1 MTIRKFSVTGLDGF
15 LEQSSF
21 KTALEF
27 AKKLLG
33 VVAVNGKLGP
43 MLYKVGD
50 IVNWSDGTEKHVGE
64 IIIAD
69 FGGSLEMLGEQ
80 HSYDIRSVLNGKP
93 TLVKHIPE
101 AWIKQR
107 LSTKLERQK
116 GLEELRAKAAHFD
129 DDASRTEFDP
139 EDGLNMATPDGYY
152 EFETYSGSRYQ
163 VAIHGK
169 NRQLIRKNAT
179 AAMRQDGA
187 AIEII
192 YMEII
197 PGRSGYLVLEPLGEG
212 EVTTRLTSQVVRV
225 WRIEIS

>member
-1 MTIRKFSVTGLDGF
+1 M
-15 LEQSSF
+15 
-21 KTALEF
+21 
-27 AKKLLG
+27 
-33 VVAVNGKLGP
+33 
-43 MLYKVGD
+43 
-50 IVNWSDGTEKHVGE
+50 
-64 IIIAD
+64 
-69 FGGSLEMLGEQ
+69 
-80 HSYDIRSVLNGKP
+80 
-93 TLVKHIPE
+93 
-101 AWIKQR
+101 
-107 LSTKLERQK
+107 
-116 GLEELRAKAAHFD
+116 RAKAAQFD

-179 AAMRQDGA
+179 AAMRQDGV

-197 PGRSGYLVLEPLGEG
+197 PDRSGYLVLEPLGEG

>member
-116 GLEELRAKAAHFD
+116 GLEELRAKAAQFD

-169 NRQLIRKNAT
+169 NRQLI
-179 AAMRQDGA
+179 
-187 AIEII
+187 
-192 YMEII
+192 
-197 PGRSGYLVLEPLGEG
+197 
-212 EVTTRLTSQVVRV
+212 
-225 WRIEIS
+225 